1 VRFALI
7 DAERAHPMPVATV
20 SEMCRTLGVSRAG
33 YYAWKRRGPSQRA
46 QADVALAAKVLEVHE
61 KSRRTYGRPR
71 IHDKLKKQGVRVSG
85 KRLARVMCEQGVR
98 GKTKKRF
105 VVTTDSDHPL
115 EVAPNVLDRD
125 FRANGPNQRWVGDIT
140 YLFTPEGWVYLA
152 VVIDLYSRMVVGWS
166 VGTVIDR
173 FLVLRALEQAKQ
185 RRGVVAGGLFHSDRG
200 SQYASE
206 DYRNALIAAGL
217 TCSMSRTGDC
227 FDNAVSE
234 SFFATLKR
242 ELGENFKDLA
252 DAQRQLF
259 DYIESFYNGERS
271 HSTLG
276 YSSPLEF
283 ERNARL
289 SA

>member
-1 VRFALI
+1 MRFALI
-7 DAERAHPMPVATV
+7 DAERAEAMPVAPV
-20 SEMCRTLGVSRAG
+20 AELCRVLKVSRSG
-33 YYAWKRRGPSQRA
+33 YYAWKARGPSQRKR
-46 QADVALAAKVLEVHE
+46 DDEALAVKVLEVHE

-71 IHDKLKKQGVRVSG
+71 IHDKLQKQGVHVSG
-85 KRLARVMCEQGVR
+85 KRLARVMSEQGIQ

-125 FRANGPNQRWVGDIT
+125 FTASAPNQRWVGDIT
-140 YLFTPEGWVYLA
+140 YLSTPEGWVYLA
-152 VVIDLYSRMVVGWS
+152 VVIDLFSRMVVGWAT
-166 VGTVIDR
+166 GTVIDR

-217 TCSMSRTGDC
+217 TCSMSGTGNC
-227 FDNAVSE
+227 FDNAACE

-242 ELGENFKDLA
+242 ELGEKFKDLA
-252 DAQRQLF
+252 DAERQLF

-276 YSSPLEF
+276 YASPLEF
-283 ERNARL
+283 EKAR
-289 SA
+289 AAA

>member
-1 VRFALI
+1 LKFALI
-7 DAERAHPMPVATV
+7 DAEQGLIEPVATV
-20 SEMCRTLGVSRAG
+20 SEMCRTLGVSRTG
-33 YYAWKRRGPSQRA
+33 YYAWKSRGPSQRER
-46 QADVALAAKVLEVHE
+46 DDNALAVKVLEIHE
-61 KSRRTYGRPR
+61 RGRRNYGRPR
-71 IHDKLKKQGVRVSG
+71 IHDKLKKQGVNVSG
-85 KRLARVMCEQGVR
+85 KRLARVMREQGVR
-98 GKTKKRF
+98 GKVKKKF

-125 FRANGPNQRWVGDIT
+125 FTASEPNQRWVGDIT

-152 VVIDLYSRMVVGWS
+152 VIIDLYSRMVVGWS

-242 ELGENFKDLA
+242 ELGENFKDLT

-259 DYIESFYNGERS
+259 DYIEVFYNGERS

-276 YSSPLEF
+276 YSSPIEF
-283 ERNARL
+283 ENAR
-289 SA
+289 AAA

>member
-1 VRFALI
+1 VKFALI
-7 DAERAHPMPVATV
+7 DAEQGLAEPVATV
-20 SEMCRTLGVSRAG
+20 SEMCRTLGVSRTG
-33 YYAWKRRGPSQRA
+33 YYAWKSRGPSQR
-46 QADVALAAKVLEVHE
+46 QKDDDTLAVKVLEVHK
-61 KSRRTYGRPR
+61 KSRQTYGRPR

-85 KRLARVMCEQGVR
+85 KRLARVMNEQDVH
-98 GKTKKRF
+98 GKVKKKF
-105 VVTTDSDHPL
+105 VITTDSDHPL

-125 FRANGPNQRWVGDIT
+125 FTASAPNQRWVGDIT

-166 VGTVIDR
+166 LGTVIDR
-173 FLVLRALEQAKQ
+173 FLVLRALEEAKQ

-227 FDNAVSE
+227 YDNAVSE

-242 ELGENFKDLA
+242 ELGENFKDLT

-276 YSSPLEF
+276 YASPIEF
-283 ERNARL
+283 ENTRA
-289 SA
+289 AA

>member
-7 DAERAHPMPVATV
+7 DAERAEPTPVATV
-20 SEMCRTLGVSRAG
+20 AQMCRALKVSRAG
-33 YYAWKRRGPSQRA
+33 YYAWKTRGPSQRER
-46 QADVALAAKVLEVHE
+46 DDEALAAKVLEVHE
-61 KSRRTYGRPR
+61 RSRRNYGRPR
-71 IHDKLKKQGVRVSG
+71 IHDKLKKQGVQVSG
-85 KRLARVMCEQGVR
+85 KRLARVMREHGVC
-98 GKTKKRF
+98 GKVKRKF

-125 FRANGPNQRWVGDIT
+125 FTASGPNQRWVGDIT
-140 YLFTPEGWVYLA
+140 YLWTPEGWVYLA
-152 VVIDLYSRMVVGWS
+152 VIIDLFSRMVVGWA

-206 DYRNALIAAGL
+206 DHRNALVAAGL

-242 ELGENFKDLA
+242 ELGENFKDFA
-252 DAQRQLF
+252 DAQHQLF
-259 DYIESFYNGERS
+259 DFIEVFYNGERS

-276 YSSPLEF
+276 YASPLEF
-283 ERNARL
+283 EKAK
-289 SA
+289 AVA